1 MKLWNR
7 KGKYSRRKKLPV
19 ATYLVYLL
27 IATFLFTGVSFSKY
41 ATTASGS
48 DEARVAAFD
57 FEFVLTGSGAES
69 KVVAVDTYP
78 GFDESYTI
86 QVTDKSEVA
95 MKYKVTAENLT
106 DNTPL
111 TAAITLDGEAYD
123 SATFFTTSEHG
134 TRELELTLSW
144 DGNNNAASYAGEVDA
159 IRITVTAEQID

>member
-1 MKLWNR
+1 MKLWDR
-7 KGKYSRRKKLPV
+7 KGKYCRRKKLPV

-57 FEFVLTGSGAES
+57 FLFDVKGPGTQDRVL
-69 KVVAVDTYP
+69 AVDTYP
-78 GFDESYTI
+78 GFAGEYTI
-86 QVTDKSEVA
+86 KVTDASEVA
-95 MKYKVTAENLT
+95 VKYKVTAENLT

-111 TAAITLDGEAYD
+111 TATLMDGNTAYD
-123 SATFFTTSEHG
+123 GHYLTAGEDG
-134 TRELELTLSW
+134 TRELTLTLNW
-144 DGNNNAASYAGEVDA
+144 DGNNNAAVYAGEVDA

>member
-1 MKLWNR
+1 M
-7 KGKYSRRKKLPV
+7 
-19 ATYLVYLL
+19 VYLL

-57 FEFVLTGSGAES
+57 FEFTLTGAGSLAE
-69 KVVAVDTYP
+69 VLAVDTYP
-78 GFDESYTI
+78 GMKATYTI
-86 QVTDKSEVA
+86 QVTDASEVA
-95 MKYKVTAENLT
+95 VKYKVTAENLT
-106 DNTPL
+106 GNTPL

-159 IRITVTAEQID
+159 VRITVIAEQID

>member
-7 KGKYSRRKKLPV
+7 NGKYSRRRKLPV

-57 FEFVLTGSGAES
+57 FEFVLTGSGNQSE
-69 KVVAVDTYP
+69 VVAVDTYP
-78 GFDESYTI
+78 GMDKTYTVK
-86 QVTDKSEVA
+86 VTDKSEVA

-106 DNTPL
+106 DNTPIAVAL
-111 TAAITLDGEAYD
+111 EHNGTAYD
-123 SATFFTTSEHG
+123 NEYLTEG
-134 TRELELTLSW
+134 GDLTLKLEW
-144 DGNNNAASYAGEVDA
+144 DSKDNAAVYAGEVDA

>member
-7 KGKYSRRKKLPV
+7 KGKYCCRRKLPL

-57 FEFVLTGSGAES
+57 FLFDVKGPGIQDRVL
-69 KVVAVDTYP
+69 AVDTYP
-78 GFDESYTI
+78 GFAGEYTI
-86 QVTDKSEVA
+86 KVTDASEVA
-95 MKYKVTAENLT
+95 VKYKVTAENLT
-106 DNTPL
+106 GNTPL

-159 IRITVTAEQID
+159 VRITVIAEQID

>member
-7 KGKYSRRKKLPV
+7 NGKYCRRRKLPV

-57 FEFVLTGSGAES
+57 FAFVLTGSGNQSE
-69 KVVAVDTYP
+69 VVAVDTYP
-78 GFDESYTI
+78 GMDKTYTVK
-86 QVTDKSEVA
+86 VTDKSEVA

-106 DNTPL
+106 GNTPIAVALEHNDTAYGGNYL
-111 TAAITLDGEAYD
+111 TESGD
-123 SATFFTTSEHG
+123 
-134 TRELELTLSW
+134 LTLKLTW
-144 DGNNNAASYAGEVDA
+144 DSKNNAASYAGEVDA

>member
-1 MKLWNR
+1 MKLWDR
-7 KGKYSRRKKLPV
+7 KGKYCRRKKLPV

-57 FEFVLTGSGAES
+57 FLFDVTGPGTQDRVL
-69 KVVAVDTYP
+69 AVDTYP
-78 GFDESYTI
+78 GFAGEYTI
-86 QVTDKSEVA
+86 KVTDASEVA
-95 MKYKVTAENLT
+95 VKYKVTAENLT
-106 DNTPL
+106 GNTPV

-159 IRITVTAEQID
+159 VRITVIAEQID

>member
-7 KGKYSRRKKLPV
+7 NGKYCRRRKLPV

-57 FEFVLTGSGAES
+57 FEFVLTGSGNQSE
-69 KVVAVDTYP
+69 VVAVDTYP
-78 GFDESYTI
+78 GMDKTYTVK
-86 QVTDKSEVA
+86 VTDKSEVA
-95 MKYKVTAENLT
+95 MKYTVTAENLT
-106 DNTPL
+106 ENTPL
-111 TAAITLDGEAYD
+111 KVTL
-123 SATFFTTSEHG
+123 
-134 TRELELTLSW
+134 
-144 DGNNNAASYAGEVDA
+144 NNNGVSYGGEYLTGSDELSLNLKWESRDNAAGYAGEVDA

>member
-106 DNTPL
+106 DNTPIAVALEYNGTAYGGEYL
-111 TAAITLDGEAYD
+111 TESGDLSLKLTWD
-123 SATFFTTSEHG
+123 SK
-134 TRELELTLSW
+134 
-144 DGNNNAASYAGEVDA
+144 NNAASYAGEVDA

>member
-7 KGKYSRRKKLPV
+7 NGKYCRRRKLPV

-57 FEFVLTGSGAES
+57 FEFVLTGSGNQSE
-69 KVVAVDTYP
+69 VVAVDTYP
-78 GFDESYTI
+78 GMNKTYTVK
-86 QVTDKSEVA
+86 VTDKSEVA

-111 TAAITLDGEAYD
+111 TATLMDGNTAYD
-123 SATFFTTSEHG
+123 GHYLTAGEDG
-134 TRELELTLSW
+134 TRELTLTLNW

>member
-1 MKLWNR
+1 
-7 KGKYSRRKKLPV
+7 
-19 ATYLVYLL
+19 VYLL

-57 FEFVLTGSGAES
+57 FEFTLTGAGSLAE
-69 KVVAVDTYP
+69 VLAVDTYP
-78 GFDESYTI
+78 GMKATYTI
-86 QVTDKSEVA
+86 QVTDASEVA
-95 MKYKVTAENLT
+95 VKYKVTAENLT
-106 DNTPL
+106 GNTPV

-134 TRELELTLSW
+134 ARELELTLSW

-159 IRITVTAEQID
+159 VRITVIAEQID

>member
-1 MKLWNR
+1 MKLWDR
-7 KGKYSRRKKLPV
+7 KGKYCRRKKLPV

-57 FEFVLTGSGAES
+57 FLFDVKGPGTQDRVL
-69 KVVAVDTYP
+69 AVDTYP
-78 GFDESYTI
+78 GFAGEYTI
-86 QVTDKSEVA
+86 KVTDASEVA
-95 MKYKVTAENLT
+95 VKYKVTAENLT
-106 DNTPL
+106 GNTPL

-144 DGNNNAASYAGEVDA
+144 AGNNNAASYAGEVDA
-159 IRITVTAEQID
+159 VRITVIAEQID

>member
-48 DEARVAAFD
+48 DEARVAVFD
-57 FEFVLTGSGAES
+57 FEFVLTGSGSQSE
-69 KVVAVDTYP
+69 VVAVDTYP
-78 GFDESYTI
+78 GFNGTYTI

-106 DNTPL
+106 DNTPIAVALEHNGEYL
-111 TAAITLDGEAYD
+111 TESGD
-123 SATFFTTSEHG
+123 
-134 TRELELTLSW
+134 LTLKLTW
-144 DGNNNAASYAGEVDA
+144 DSKNNAAVYAGEVDA

>member
-1 MKLWNR
+1 MKLWDR
-7 KGKYSRRKKLPV
+7 KGKYCRRKKLPV

-57 FEFVLTGSGAES
+57 FEFTLTGAGSLAE
-69 KVVAVDTYP
+69 VLAVDTYP
-78 GFDESYTI
+78 GMKATYTI
-86 QVTDKSEVA
+86 QVTDASEVA
-95 MKYKVTAENLT
+95 VKYKVTAENLT

-111 TAAITLDGEAYD
+111 TATLMDGNTAYD
-123 SATFFTTSEHG
+123 GHYLTAGEDG
-134 TRELELTLSW
+134 TRELTLTLNW
-144 DGNNNAASYAGEVDA
+144 DGNNNAAVYAGEVDA

>member
-7 KGKYSRRKKLPV
+7 NGKYCRRRKLPV

-57 FEFVLTGSGAES
+57 FEFVLTGSGNQSE
-69 KVVAVDTYP
+69 VVAVDTYP
-78 GFDESYTI
+78 GMDKTYTVK
-86 QVTDKSEVA
+86 VTDKSEVA

-106 DNTPL
+106 NNTPI
-111 TAAITLDGEAYD
+111 AVTLEHNSTAYD
-123 SATFFTTSEHG
+123 HEYLTESGDLALK
-134 TRELELTLSW
+134 LEGDSK
-144 DGNNNAASYAGEVDA
+144 DNAAAYAGEVDA